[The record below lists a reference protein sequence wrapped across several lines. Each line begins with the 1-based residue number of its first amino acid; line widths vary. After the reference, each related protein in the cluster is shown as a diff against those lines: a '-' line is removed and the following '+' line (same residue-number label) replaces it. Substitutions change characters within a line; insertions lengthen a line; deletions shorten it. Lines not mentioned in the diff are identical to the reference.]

1 VYLSLTLDTS
11 NLTFMHGWV
20 DASFAVH
27 PDYRSHTGAVL
38 SLGKGGVI
46 SVSRKQRLN
55 TKSSTEAEVVGVD
68 DASSQIL
75 WTNYFIKAQGY
86 QISETLVY
94 QDNQSAILLEKNGKQ
109 SSGKRTRHMNIQY
122 FFITDRIKRGEMT
135 MKYCPSS
142 EMIGDHFT
150 KPFQGVLFRRF
161 RTIIM
166 NVDETVPD
174 ADLAWE
180 RELVDTMPQECVGDN
195 VALVTV
201 TRVLVHSGTVYRFE
215 QKRRMRFLEQQRY
228 LAGD

>member
-1 VYLSLTLDTS
+1 
-11 NLTFMHGWV
+11 MHGWV

-86 QISETLVY
+86 QINETLVY

-109 SSGKRTRHMNIQY
+109 SSGKRTRHMNI
-122 FFITDRIKRGEMT
+122 
-135 MKYCPSS
+135 
-142 EMIGDHFT
+142 
-150 KPFQGVLFRRF
+150 
-161 RTIIM
+161 
-166 NVDETVPD
+166 
-174 ADLAWE
+174 
-180 RELVDTMPQECVGDN
+180 
-195 VALVTV
+195 
-201 TRVLVHSGTVYRFE
+201 
-215 QKRRMRFLEQQRY
+215 
-228 LAGD
+228 